1 MRKKYGKLYADWR
14 DEHGKLKMKAFPTKT
29 GALRYQN
36 KMRTQVAG
44 KKARASPTSRT
55 SPPRGPRRSPRA
67 GRHAA
72 AASPKKSPR
81 SRAAS
86 NPTS

>member
-55 SPPRGPRRSPRA
+55 SPPRGSRRSQKPARPP
-67 GRHAA
+67 A
-72 AASPKKSPR
+72 AASPKN
-81 SRAAS
+81 SRR
-86 NPTS
+86 